1 MSGPED
7 VLVVIRLYDV
17 KATSF
22 SATMVKIGDTETSLY
37 SAGPVM
43 VGFLQIKLI
52 PADDGNAISSGI

>member
-43 VGFLQIKLI
+43 VGFFT
-52 PADDGNAISSGI
+52 N